1 MAKVMKCREVGLD
14 CDFVATG
21 ENEGEIMAKVAKH
34 AKEDHGMTD
43 ISPEVVA
50 KVQAAIHEG

>member
-1 MAKVMKCREVGLD
+1 MSKVMKCREVGLD

-21 ENEGEIMAKVAKH
+21 DSESEIMAKVAKH

-43 ISPEVVA
+43 ISPEVAA
-50 KVQAAIHEG
+50 KVQAAIHEA